1 MSDFKI
7 KVTADLDTS
16 QVEAKLMALRKWHK
30 MQSGKEIS
38 QVLMERHPLLEGK
51 LDL

>member
-1 MSDFKI
+1 M
-7 KVTADLDTS
+7 
-16 QVEAKLMALRKWHK
+16 RKWHK
-30 MQSGKEIS
+30 MRSGKELS

>member
-1 MSDFKI
+1 M
-7 KVTADLDTS
+7 
-16 QVEAKLMALRKWHK
+16 R
-30 MQSGKEIS
+30 SGKELS